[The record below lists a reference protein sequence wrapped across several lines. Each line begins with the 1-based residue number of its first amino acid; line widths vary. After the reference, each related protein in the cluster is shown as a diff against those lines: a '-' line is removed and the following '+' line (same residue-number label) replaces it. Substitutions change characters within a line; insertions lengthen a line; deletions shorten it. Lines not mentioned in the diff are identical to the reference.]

1 MSIVPASVK
10 VAGRVALNLALG
22 CLAAFVLLQGLT
34 GQFAYYGLLAIPVL
48 GLWVIVGAV
57 IPLLRFDPRI
67 GRAYLLGNLG
77 TLGAAVVLVLVLL
90 IMSPQTPS
98 KTILAPS
105 LLLGLVL
112 GIAAGALLPRER
124 RTG

>member
-1 MSIVPASVK
+1 MSIVPVSVK

-34 GQFAYYGLLAIPVL
+34 GQFAYYGAVLVL
-48 GLWVIVGAV
+48 GLWVMAGAV

-67 GRAYLLGNLG
+67 GRAYLLGNVG

-112 GIAAGALLPRER
+112 GIAAGALLPRQR